1 MLIPALILVLIFA
14 YIPMYGIVI
23 AFQDFNP
30 ALGLF
35 GKQIWCGWD
44 NFRSLFTLPDF
55 GQILWNTIYL
65 ASLKMFLGLIV
76 AVGVSILMNE
86 VKSVMFKRYVQTV
99 IYLPNFLSWVILSGI
114 FISIFSPSDGIV
126 NNIIAALGGHK
137 IFFLGDNT
145 WFPRVLIGTDVWKS
159 FGFGT
164 IIYMATITSI
174 DTQLYEAAVMDG
186 ANRWQKI
193 WHITLPGM
201 KMIIVL
207 MTVLNLGNILNAGF
221 DQVFNM
227 YSSVVMQSGDIL
239 DTFVY
244 RIGIGQAQYSIA
256 TAAGLFK
263 SGVSL
268 FLISISYFMA
278 YKFAKYRIF

>member
-35 GKQIWCGWD
+35 GKQTWCGWD

-65 ASLKMFLGLIV
+65 ASLKMLLGLIV